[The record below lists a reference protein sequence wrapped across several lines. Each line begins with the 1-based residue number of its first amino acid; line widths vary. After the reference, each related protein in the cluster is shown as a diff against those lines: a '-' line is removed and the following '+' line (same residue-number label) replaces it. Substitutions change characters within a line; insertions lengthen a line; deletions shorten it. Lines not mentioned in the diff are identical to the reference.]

1 MAQLY
6 LFDLFFVI
14 IVEIQILKTEV
25 TNLPKPTKK
34 FKSSSPGWFYLNVG
48 LRVVYS
54 VLLVGVS
61 LLLFAGALGAGI
73 GIGYFTY
80 LVEDIKLPNK
90 KEFQQDLGDLTQTS
104 KIVYADN
111 SLVSTI
117 QSDLLR
123 TNVKH
128 EEISPLIMTAIVA
141 TEDEYFYEHNGIVPK
156 AVLRALASEVT
167 GFGSSGGST
176 LTQQLVKQ
184 QILTS
189 ETTFERKANELI
201 LATEIEKHFSKEE
214 IITMYLNVSPFGRNN
229 RGQNIAGVKE
239 ATLGIFGLQPDKVNL
254 PQAAFIA
261 GLPQSPIVYSPF
273 TNTGALKEEADLSY
287 GLKRKDFILFS
298 MYRNHDISKK
308 EYEEAL
314 AYDLVADFRKQESA
328 TKNTQDYL
336 YQAIMAE
343 ASKIVAKKLA
353 DEDKITAEKFAEEE
367 TNLLYMDKAH
377 TKLAN
382 GGYTVKSTIDKTVYN
397 AMQKAVADYGS
408 YLDNW
413 SGAKIEVGNV
423 LMDNK
428 TGKVI
433 GFVGGREYKNNPYNH
448 AFSSH
453 RQAGSAIK
461 PALVYAPAIDQG
473 IIGSET
479 RVSDYPTNWGNGE
492 DAGKPIVNA
501 INTGSKTFRTV
512 REALDQSDNIPAYHI
527 YQALWDHMGS
537 ASAVYDQ
544 YLSKMNFPN
553 VPTWQY
559 ESAPLGVA
567 EVTTLEQTNGFQTIA
582 NNGVYHEGYVIES
595 IIDSEGKAY
604 YQHEA
609 KPVQVFSKAAASITT
624 DLLRTALNRGLTTNF
639 TSQLSNLDW
648 NLGNL
653 DWIGKTGTT
662 DFNVDSWLVAS
673 TPTITLSSWSG
684 REDSK
689 PSDEG
694 AGQRTATYM
703 AYLANAIYQAKPE
716 IMGAG
721 QSFKLDPSVRQDTVS
736 KFTGVKPGGTMT
748 IDNITFNS
756 PSETVT
762 SYWAKNG
769 PADLSFRFGI
779 GGTDANYADYWR
791 KVVPKPKPK
800 PKPETPKKD
809 ENKDDKKDEEKD
821 DEKEETKPEDKEDE
835 KETP

>member
-1 MAQLY
+1 M
-6 LFDLFFVI
+6 
-14 IVEIQILKTEV
+14 
-25 TNLPKPTKK
+25 TNLPKSTKK
-34 FKSSSPGWFYLNVG
+34 IKNFPGWFYLNVG
-48 LRVVYS
+48 LRVGYS
-54 VLLVGVS
+54 VLLVGIS

-80 LVEDIKLPNK
+80 LVEDIQMPNK
-90 KEFQQDLGDLTQTS
+90 KQFQQELGDLTQTS

-111 SLVSTI
+111 SLISTI

-123 TNVKH
+123 TNIKH
-128 EEISPLIMTAIVA
+128 EEISPLITTAIVA

-156 AVLRALASEVT
+156 AVLRALISEVT
-167 GFGSSGGST
+167 GLGSSGGST

-184 QILTS
+184 QILS
-189 ETTFERKANELI
+189 NETTFDRKANELL
-201 LATEIEKHFSKEE
+201 LATEIEKYFSKEE

-239 ATLGIFGLQPDKVNL
+239 ATLGIFGVQPDKVNL

-261 GLPQSPIVYSPF
+261 GLPQSPIVYSPY
-273 TNTGALKEEADLSY
+273 TNTGALKEAEDLTY
-287 GLKRKDFILFS
+287 GLQRKDFILFS
-298 MYRNHDISKK
+298 MYRNHDISKQ

-314 AYDLVADFRKQESA
+314 TYDLVADFKKQESA
-328 TKNTQDYL
+328 NKNTQDYL
-336 YQAIMAE
+336 YQAVMAE
-343 ASKIVAKKLA
+343 AAKIVAKKLA
-353 DEDKITAEKFAEEE
+353 TEDKVSDEEFVEEE
-367 TNLLYMDKAH
+367 TNALYMDKAY

-382 GGYTVKSTIDKTVYN
+382 GGYTVKSTIDKTIYQ
-397 AMQKAVADYGS
+397 AMQQAVANYGS

-413 SGAKIEVGNV
+413 SGARIEVGNV
-423 LMDNK
+423 LMENK
-428 TGKVI
+428 TGKVL

-461 PALVYAPAIDQG
+461 PFLVFAPAIDQG

-479 RVSDYPTNWGNGE
+479 RISDYPTNWSNGE

-501 INTGSKTFRTV
+501 INSGSKTFRTV
-512 REALDQSDNIPAYHI
+512 RESLDQSDNIPAYHI
-527 YQALWDHMGS
+527 YQALLNHMGS
-537 ASAVYDQ
+537 PTAVYDQ
-544 YLSKMNFPN
+544 YLSKMNFPD

-559 ESAPLGVA
+559 ESAPLGVP
-567 EVTTLEQTNGFQTIA
+567 EVTTLEQTNAFQTIA
-582 NNGVYHEGYVIES
+582 NDGIYQEGYVVDA
-595 IIDSEGKAY
+595 IIDSEGNAY

-609 KPVQVFSKAAASITT
+609 NPTQVFSKATASITT

-662 DFNVDSWLVAS
+662 DYNVDSWLVAS

-716 IMGAG
+716 VMGAG
-721 QSFKLDPSVRQDTVS
+721 QTFKLDPSVRQETVS

-748 IDNITFNS
+748 IDNITFNT
-756 PSETVT
+756 PTETVT

-800 PKPETPKKD
+800 KEPAKKEEKKD
-809 ENKDDKKDEEKD
+809 EKKN
-821 DEKEETKPEDKEDE
+821 EDKEEKTEEKPAENKEDTE
-835 KETP
+835 KETPEN

>member
-1 MAQLY
+1 M
-6 LFDLFFVI
+6 
-14 IVEIQILKTEV
+14 
-25 TNLPKPTKK
+25 TNLSKPTKK
-34 FKSSSPGWFYLNVG
+34 LNDFPGWFYLNVG
-48 LRVVYS
+48 LRVIYS
-54 VLLVGVS
+54 ILLVGVS
-61 LLLFAGALGAGI
+61 FLLFAGALGAGI

-111 SLVSTI
+111 SLISTI

-123 TNVKH
+123 TNIKH
-128 EEISPLIMTAIVA
+128 EEISPLITTAIVA

-156 AVLRALASEVT
+156 AVLRALVSEVT
-167 GFGSSGGST
+167 GLGSSGGST

-189 ETTFERKANELI
+189 ETTFDRKANELI
-201 LATEIEKHFSKEE
+201 LATEIEKYFTKEE

-254 PQAAFIA
+254 AQAAFIA

-273 TNTGALKEEADLSY
+273 TNTGALKADEDLAY

-298 MYRNHDISKK
+298 MYRNHDISKQ

-328 TKNTQDYL
+328 NKNTQDYL

-353 DEDKITAEKFAEEE
+353 TEDKVSDEKFAEEE
-367 TNLLYMDKAH
+367 TNLRYLEKAQ

-382 GGYTVKSTIDKTVYN
+382 GGYTVKSTIDKTVYQ
-397 AMQKAVADYGS
+397 AMQKAVSEYGS

-413 SGAKIEVGNV
+413 SGVKIEVGNV

-428 TGKVI
+428 TGKI
-433 GFVGGREYKNNPYNH
+433 LGFVGGRDYKNNPYNH

-453 RQAGSAIK
+453 RQAGSVIK
-461 PALVYAPAIDQG
+461 PFLVYAPALDQG
-473 IIGSET
+473 LIGSET

-512 REALDQSDNIPAYHI
+512 REALNQSDNIPAYHI
-527 YQALWDHMGS
+527 YQALLNYMGS
-537 ASAVYDQ
+537 PTAVYDQ
-544 YLSKMNFPN
+544 YLAKMNFKN
-553 VPTWQY
+553 IPTWQY

-567 EVTTLEQTNGFQTIA
+567 EVTTLEQTNAFQTIA
-582 NNGVYHEGYVIES
+582 NNGVYQEGYVIES
-595 IIDSEGKAY
+595 IVDTEGNAY
-604 YQHEA
+604 YQHESN
-609 KPVQVFSKAAASITT
+609 PVQVFSKASSSIMA
-624 DLLRTALNRGLTTNF
+624 DLLRTVLSQGLTTNF
-639 TSQLSNLDW
+639 TYQLSNLDW

-662 DFNVDSWLVAS
+662 DYNVDSWLVAS

-694 AGQRTATYM
+694 ASQRTATYM

-716 IMGAG
+716 IMGTN
-721 QSFKLDPSVRQDTVS
+721 QRFKLDPSVQQHSVS

-748 IDNITFNS
+748 LDNISFNP
-756 PSETVT
+756 PSETIT

-769 PADLSFRFGI
+769 PDNLSFRFGI

-800 PKPETPKKD
+800 PDPAKKEDEDKKD
-809 ENKDDKKDEEKD
+809 KDKDKEDTKTEDDKKEETED
-821 DEKEETKPEDKEDE
+821 KEETP
-835 KETP
+835 